1 MLVLVKNSKKKWK
14 EQKVESPGKNG
25 EGVELDEHYWTRSH
39 TTDPGTPRWGLRDS
53 AMSISVLVYDIDA
66 VSHSPR
72 GGLP

>member
-1 MLVLVKNSKKKWK
+1 M
-14 EQKVESPGKNG
+14 ESPGKNG
-25 EGVELDEHYWTRSH
+25 EGIELDEHYWTRSH